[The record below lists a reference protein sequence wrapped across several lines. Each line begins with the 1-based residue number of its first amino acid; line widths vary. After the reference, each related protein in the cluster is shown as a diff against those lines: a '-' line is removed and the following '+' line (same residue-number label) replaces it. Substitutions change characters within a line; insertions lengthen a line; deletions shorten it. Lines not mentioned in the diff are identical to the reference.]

1 MTADLKVKQPRLLS
15 LDVLRGGTMAAMIL
29 VNNPGDWAHVYPP
42 LDHAE
47 WNGCT
52 PTDLIFPFFL
62 FMVGVSIVFAME
74 KRLTQTEDHGKLIW
88 HAFKRMVTLLL
99 INYGIHFFF
108 SFISGDF
115 NILNILRNLRIPG
128 VLPRIAVVY
137 FICTVIYLKTTPK
150 TRVWLFISA
159 LIGYFLIMTCIPVP
173 GVGYANLNPETNLGA
188 WLDRLVFGTN
198 HLWRES
204 HVWDPEGILGTIPAI
219 ATGLFGIR
227 VGTWLK
233 DKNME
238 DSKKVNWM
246 FVYGVLAVVLALLVD
261 FFFPIN
267 KKLWTSSFVLYTGG
281 LATVALALLYWLIDM
296 NNYKRAT
303 PFFVTFGMNSIT
315 AYILADIVPG
325 VLDAIPAHYNGKL
338 TNLYGYLYQTL
349 FVPFFTPVNAS
360 VAAAIALV
368 FVIWLIL
375 YPLYKRN
382 IIIKV

>member
-1 MTADLKVKQPRLLS
+1 MKTLVTGKSPRLLS

-29 VNNPGDWAHVYPP
+29 VNNPGDWGHVYPP

-74 KRLTQTEDHGKLIW
+74 KRLAQTHDHGKLIW

-99 INYGIHFFF
+99 INYGVHIFFQFLGGNF
-108 SFISGDF
+108 SIIS
-115 NILNILRNLRIPG
+115 ILRDIRIPG

-150 TRVWLFISA
+150 TRVWVFISA
-159 LIGYFLIMTCIPVP
+159 LIGYFIIMTCIPVP

-198 HLWRES
+198 HLWNQS

-233 DKNME
+233 NPDTE
-238 DSKKVNWM
+238 ASKKVTWM
-246 FVYGVLAVVLALLVD
+246 FVYGVGAIILALFWD

-281 LATVALALLYWLIDM
+281 LATVALATLYWLIDV

-303 PFFVTFGMNSIT
+303 PFFVAFGMNSIT
-315 AYILADIVPG
+315 AYVLADIVPG
-325 VLDAIPAHYNGKL
+325 LMGTIKMTYHGQPS
-338 TNLYGYLYQTL
+338 NLYGYIYQTV
-349 FVPFFTPVNAS
+349 FVPCFSPINAS
-360 VAAAIALV
+360 LAAAIALV
-368 FVIWLIL
+368 LLLWLFM